1 MATHCHSFALAL
13 ALALRSVDAF
23 IEITPLTLVPRRA
36 SGTGMVYRDDVWLNS
51 PERQP
56 LSGESLDVLF
66 KYGPIIYRARCFDA
80 EEYDASVCKL
90 MARYPKASRALAEQE
105 IHEFLSDANGYLAKT
120 TARDY
125 KGPQETSLKPP
136 VALADKLLVLAWVL
150 ILVPA
155 VGWLVTLSM
164 AASTNMPSDQL
175 ADDFFREEILRRR

>member
-1 MATHCHSFALAL
+1 
-13 ALALRSVDAF
+13 
-23 IEITPLTLVPRRA
+23 
-36 SGTGMVYRDDVWLNS
+36 
-51 PERQP
+51 
-56 LSGESLDVLF
+56 
-66 KYGPIIYRARCFDA
+66 
-80 EEYDASVCKL
+80 

-105 IHEFLSDANGYLAKT
+105 IHEFLSDANGYLSKT